1 MKRELQ
7 LAALLACALLS
18 VAAFIL
24 LQTQGKKFAAGW
36 LLVSFLLGSFVWLQC
51 WRRHELNRAAIDSPL
66 HTSLGWANRI
76 TLVRGVLI
84 AACGGFLWREPT
96 ALAIGWICGPLYALA
111 AILDR
116 VDGLVARRSNRT
128 TLLGTELDT
137 VVDALGL
144 LVAPLLAISL
154 GKIHWS
160 YLLVSAAYYFFQLGL
175 YSRRRR
181 GLAVYPLLPNKL
193 RRTFAGFQMGF
204 VAVVLWPPFRA
215 PMTVIIGVAFMVPV
229 LIGFAID
236 WLVVSGRLQPQL
248 PPVAAYF
255 HNLAA
260 FGTTLFQP
268 ALRLLLVVALFM
280 LKQNSE
286 LESATQE
293 TNFWS
298 ATVLDYAL
306 AFCAAMILLGL
317 AGRIGALALLCLFAW
332 YFPVASLNIEMGAT
346 IVSAVWILLLGCG
359 RFSLWQGDDRW
370 VARYDGS

>member
-7 LAALLACALLS
+7 LAALLACALLL

-24 LQTQGKKFAAGW
+24 MQSEGKNFAGGW

-51 WRRHELNRAAIDSPL
+51 WRRRELNRATLDSPL
-66 HTSLGWANRI
+66 HATLGWANRI
-76 TLVRGVLI
+76 TLARGVLI

-96 ALAIGWICGPLYALA
+96 TLAIGWICGPLYALA

-116 VDGLVARRSNRT
+116 VDGLVARRSGCT
-128 TLLGTELDT
+128 TLLGAELDT

-175 YSRRRR
+175 YWRRRR
-181 GLAVYPLLPNKL
+181 GLAVYPLSPSKL

-204 VAVVLWPPFRA
+204 IAVVLWPPFRA
-215 PMTVIIGVAFMVPV
+215 PMTVIIGFAFMVPV
-229 LIGFAID
+229 LLGFAMD
-236 WLVVSGRLQPQL
+236 WLVVSGKLQARL
-248 PPVAAYF
+248 PPANAF
-255 HNLAA
+255 FRNLAA
-260 FGTTLFQP
+260 FSTTLFQP
-268 ALRLLLVVALFM
+268 ALRVLLVLALFM

-286 LESATQE
+286 LESATQQ

-306 AFCAAMILLGL
+306 AFCAMIILLGL
-317 AGRIGALALLCLFAW
+317 AGRIGALALLCLLAW
-332 YFPVASLNIEMGAT
+332 YFPIASLNTALGAA

-359 RFSLWQGDDRW
+359 RFSLWQWDDRW